1 MAIPIWSRLI
11 APYYFTYPVT
21 QSPDCKPLQSGL
33 CSRGGWQA
41 WAQVDLKRLCETF
54 YTPCLFF
61 NIRLKVSE
69 MGVPIARRMAAFL
82 RSCPIGIYPCRSVW
96 PIAFSAYST
105 GRNQCCPKRF
115 SIKTKKGSKA
125 KVEITT
131 LAKSTTSF
139 TSYGKYNTF
148 RTSNR

>member
-1 MAIPIWSRLI
+1 MLFLI
-11 APYYFTYPVT
+11 
-21 QSPDCKPLQSGL
+21 KPLLTIYDNYKG
-33 CSRGGWQA
+33 A
-41 WAQVDLKRLCETF
+41 I
-54 YTPCLFF
+54 
-61 NIRLKVSE
+61 NIYA
-69 MGVPIARRMAAFL
+69 IWTW
-82 RSCPIGIYPCRSVW
+82 Y
-96 PIAFSAYST
+96 
-105 GRNQCCPKRF
+105 QCCPKRF

>member
-1 MAIPIWSRLI
+1 MYVKS
-11 APYYFTYPVT
+11 
-21 QSPDCKPLQSGL
+21 
-33 CSRGGWQA
+33 
-41 WAQVDLKRLCETF
+41 
-54 YTPCLFF
+54 
-61 NIRLKVSE
+61 
-69 MGVPIARRMAAFL
+69 
-82 RSCPIGIYPCRSVW
+82 
-96 PIAFSAYST
+96 
-105 GRNQCCPKRF
+105 QCCPKRF

>member
-1 MAIPIWSRLI
+1 MAQQYAFITNGGTYEKRNPII
-11 APYYFTYPVT
+11 
-21 QSPDCKPLQSGL
+21 QK
-33 CSRGGWQA
+33 
-41 WAQVDLKRLCETF
+41 
-54 YTPCLFF
+54 YTATKYL
-61 NIRLKVSE
+61 NEILHSYR
-69 MGVPIARRMAAFL
+69 
-82 RSCPIGIYPCRSVW
+82 
-96 PIAFSAYST
+96 
-105 GRNQCCPKRF
+105 QCCPKRF

>member
-1 MAIPIWSRLI
+1 MPLI
-11 APYYFTYPVT
+11 AGFGMLIHTKSRRT
-21 QSPDCKPLQSGL
+21 SLQ
-33 CSRGGWQA
+33 
-41 WAQVDLKRLCETF
+41 
-54 YTPCLFF
+54 TPQELPQ
-61 NIRLKVSE
+61 NHLIS
-69 MGVPIARRMAAFL
+69 
-82 RSCPIGIYPCRSVW
+82 
-96 PIAFSAYST
+96 
-105 GRNQCCPKRF
+105 QCCPKRF